1 MIIMIWAM
9 SLTIRVGD
17 FLLALKNFK
26 GFSSGVLF
34 NFALAPVLCW
44 ILATAIL
51 HNYPDLA
58 TGLILIGVVPCA
70 GMAMV
75 WTGMLKGNVPLSI
88 VIGASTMVIAPF
100 LIPALMLVLAGSY
113 VHININMIE
122 MFRDLLITVLFPVC
136 AGIASRWAVEHATLK
151 SRDKLQ
157 DYLVV
162 FPSISAIMAMLL
174 MFMVINTS
182 IQMILKNTNLLP
194 PLVVSTILVFP
205 IMFGVA
211 RLLSKK
217 LFDYDS
223 SIAITYSSG
232 MKNLP
237 IAMGIAITSFGKMSA
252 LPIAVS
258 FIFQMVTAVG
268 FYRVFRNNEKS
279 GEEL

>member
-1 MIIMIWAM
+1 MLVKTAHFIREKYSYLIVSALIVGAVIGFYTSSPGMFIRNYSTILMIIMIWAM

-70 GMAMV
+70 G
-75 WTGMLKGNVPLSI
+75 
-88 VIGASTMVIAPF
+88 
-100 LIPALMLVLAGSY
+100 
-113 VHININMIE
+113 
-122 MFRDLLITVLFPVC
+122 
-136 AGIASRWAVEHATLK
+136 IASRWGMEHATSK
-151 SRDKLQ
+151 SRDKLW

-223 SIAITYSSG
+223 SIAITYSPG